1 MVRLRSPGQDTAGG
15 WESLEEMNI
24 SEMVRRSPK
33 IFKRNAYPPTYLP
46 TYLPVGRPTY
56 LVLTQLQSHLEFA
69 LEQ

>member
-1 MVRLRSPGQDTAGG
+1 MEPRPGHSRGLGKPGGDEYLQDGSEITK
-15 WESLEEMNI
+15 NI
-24 SEMVRRSPK
+24 QTECL
-33 IFKRNAYPPTYLP
+33 PTYLP